1 MASLAGWAGGV
12 SGLAGG
18 GCGDGERTA
27 ADDDDDGSDD
37 DRGGGD
43 ADVFGDGP
51 VGGAI
56 LRAIISTVDC
66 ARVCADFMPLLFPA
80 RARLSPQIATSCAEP
95 LEGLWTATSIR
106 GHDRKETDT

>member
-1 MASLAGWAGGV
+1 M

-27 ADDDDDGSDD
+27 DDDDDGPDD
-37 DRGGGD
+37 DRAGGGD

-80 RARLSPQIATSCAEP
+80 RARLSPQIATSFADP
-95 LEGLWTATSIR
+95 LDCTFDSWSR
-106 GHDRKETDT
+106 